1 MNLGSDDG
9 DLPGGG
15 GGGKPPDGA
24 SVDPPSSSLKEADQA
39 SGDLLKLT
47 QGKPLTSG
55 DGDEE
60 PAPDAPLAKSFTSH
74 DFTYDKTGLP
84 HYPDAIKAIVSSITY
99 EVPNR
104 TDTYRTGAGIV
115 TTSPFATVV
124 DWYQKNLPGG
134 WQSTTVGDFAQL
146 GANAQQLSP
155 ENILKMLGAGA
166 AGGSAPGSLTPA
178 PATASADR
186 IRISIFK
193 PPAGSKNE
201 PGIMIVQ
208 KGDHPVEALLAAHVK
223 P

>member
-1 MNLGSDDG
+1 MKLTE
-9 DLPGGG
+9 
-15 GGGKPPDGA
+15 GKPISYG
-24 SVDPPSSSLKEADQA
+24 V
-39 SGDLLKLT
+39 
-47 QGKPLTSG
+47 
-55 DGDEE
+55 GDEK
-60 PAPDAPLAKSFTSH
+60 PGDDSPPLKSFTSR

-84 HYPDAIKAIVSSITY
+84 HYPDAIKAVVSSITY
-99 EVPNR
+99 DAPDR

-134 WQSTTVGDFAQL
+134 WQSSTVGDFAQL

-155 ENILKMLGAGA
+155 ENILKMLGGGA

-178 PATASADR
+178 PATAPADR

-208 KGDHPVEALLAAHVK
+208 KGDQPVEALLAAHVK